1 MHSETTIVSWQPL
14 WIPYR
19 LPQCDSPTAID
30 SAHFLQYYF
39 LYAIA
44 KTSKIIIIMK
54 KVFFS
59 LVLLCGL
66 ALFSTSCNK
75 DNGNNGNSNVT
86 PEVQSGEMTVDN
98 NTSDI
103 VTAKAVTYGQKNAI
117 VLASKEMTA
126 SDNEGIAIIFNG
138 NITPGTYTM
147 GNSKDPNPTVV
158 GFHDF
163 NLGELPFIMG
173 ADTLFYGDT
182 YYWMNG
188 ELAVVQNSDSTY
200 QVVLSQCMGAND
212 NGQSVNLALNFTGP
226 LGPYT
231 FDANNK
237 FKIKNIESP
246 IGLAGLTQLSGL
258 SSLGLDVKSM
268 LFMSANRK
276 RFYIVS
282 YLGGQLVDG
291 EYNLGYIGTPWVPR
305 FPCVHVALDGDFW
318 TFQPQTGYIAK
329 EGTLKVVTN
338 DDGTKTVT
346 MENLKLKNVEHDSEL
361 FWPLLDGSLQYH
373 GYMYELSL

>member
-1 MHSETTIVSWQPL
+1 
-14 WIPYR
+14 
-19 LPQCDSPTAID
+19 
-30 SAHFLQYYF
+30 
-39 LYAIA
+39 
-44 KTSKIIIIMK
+44 MK

-66 ALFSTSCNK
+66 ALMSTSCK
-75 DNGNNGNSNVT
+75 DNSNGNQVT
-86 PEVQSGEMTVDN
+86 PEVQSGEMTIGN
-98 NTSDI
+98 NTTDI
-103 VTAKAVTYGQKNAI
+103 ITSKTVKYGQKNAI

-126 SDNEGIAIIFNG
+126 ADNEGIAIIFNG
-138 NITPGTYTM
+138 DIVPGTYTKS
-147 GNSKDPNPTVV
+147 GDSKDPVPTVV
-158 GFHDF
+158 GFHEF

-173 ADTLFYGDT
+173 ADSLFYGDT

-188 ELAVVQNSDSTY
+188 ELAVVQNSDGTY
-200 QVVLSQCMGAND
+200 HVVLSQCMGANE
-212 NGQSVNLALNFTGP
+212 NGQSIQLALNFTGP

-237 FKIKNIESP
+237 FKIKNTESP
-246 IGLAGLTQLSGL
+246 IGLAGLTQLNGL

-268 LFMSANRK
+268 IFMSANRK

-346 MENLKLKNVEHDSEL
+346 MEDLKLKNVEHDSEL

>member
-1 MHSETTIVSWQPL
+1 
-14 WIPYR
+14 
-19 LPQCDSPTAID
+19 
-30 SAHFLQYYF
+30 
-39 LYAIA
+39 
-44 KTSKIIIIMK
+44 MK

-66 ALFSTSCNK
+66 ALFSTSCK
-75 DNGNNGNSNVT
+75 DNNNGNNGNVT
-86 PEVQSGEMTVDN
+86 PEVETNEMTVGN

-126 SDNEGIAIIFNG
+126 DKNEGIAIIFNG
-138 NITPGTYTM
+138 SITPGTYTM
-147 GNSKDPNPTVV
+147 GNTKDPVPTVV

-188 ELAVVQNSDSTY
+188 ELAVVQNNDGTY
-200 QVVLSQCMGAND
+200 HVVLSQCMGTNN
-212 NGQSVNLALNFTGP
+212 NGQTVQLALNFTGP
-226 LGPYT
+226 LAPYT
-231 FDANNK
+231 FDVNNK
-237 FKIKNIESP
+237 FMIKNIESP
-246 IGLAGLTQLSGL
+246 IGLAGVTSLDGL

-268 LFMSANRK
+268 LFMSADRK
-276 RFYIVS
+276 RFFIVS
-282 YLGGQLVDG
+282 YLGGQVVDG
-291 EYNLGYIGTPWVPR
+291 EYNLGYIGTPYLPA

-329 EGTLKVVTN
+329 EGKMIVTTN

-346 MENLKLKNVEHDSEL
+346 MENLKLKNVEHDNEF
-361 FWPLLDGSLQYH
+361 FWPILDGSLQYH

>member
-1 MHSETTIVSWQPL
+1 
-14 WIPYR
+14 
-19 LPQCDSPTAID
+19 
-30 SAHFLQYYF
+30 
-39 LYAIA
+39 
-44 KTSKIIIIMK
+44 MK

-59 LVLLCGL
+59 LMLLCGL
-66 ALFSTSCNK
+66 ALISTSCK
-75 DNGNNGNSNVT
+75 DNNSDVT
-86 PEVQSGEMTVDN
+86 PEVATGKMTVGN

-103 VTAKAVTYGQKNAI
+103 VTAKAVKYGQKNAI

-126 SDNEGIAIIFNG
+126 ADNEGIAIIFNG
-138 NITPGTYTM
+138 NIVPGTYTI
-147 GNSKDPNPTVV
+147 GDNTKDPVPTVV
-158 GFHDF
+158 GFHEF

-188 ELAVVQNSDSTY
+188 LLSVTEENGTY
-200 QVVLSQCMGAND
+200 TVILSQSMGVND
-212 NGQSVNLALNFTGP
+212 NGQTVQLALNFHGTLP
-226 LGPYT
+226 PYT

-246 IGLAGLTQLSGL
+246 IGLAGVTSLDGL

-268 LFMSANRK
+268 LFMSADRK
-276 RFYIVS
+276 RFFIVS

-291 EYNLGYIGTPWVPR
+291 EYNLGYIGTPYLPA

-329 EGTLKVVTN
+329 SGTLTVTTN

-346 MENLKLKNVEHDSEL
+346 MEDLKLKNVEHDNEF
-361 FWPLLDGSLQYH
+361 FWPILDGWLNYH